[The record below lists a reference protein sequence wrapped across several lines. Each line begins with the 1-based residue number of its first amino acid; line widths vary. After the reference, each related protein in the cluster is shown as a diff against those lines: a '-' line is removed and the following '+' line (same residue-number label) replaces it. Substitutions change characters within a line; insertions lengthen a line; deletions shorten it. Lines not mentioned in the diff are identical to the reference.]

1 MKTQR
6 LFCATALAVAAFAAG
21 AQEATLYSDPPST
34 STLTRAEVRAEL
46 MRARAAGELVDDT
59 DWLTQMTIARNA
71 KAAMPV
77 AGRSRA
83 EVHAEAMVAART
95 REFDPGSIGG

>member
-6 LFCATALAVAAFAAG
+6 LFCASALAVAALAAG

-34 STLTRAEVRAEL
+34 LTRAEVQAEL
-46 MRARAAGELVDDT
+46 ARARAAGELDETT
-59 DWLTQMTIARNA
+59 DWLTQLMVARNDKTVLA
-71 KAAMPV
+71 

-83 EVHAEAMVAART
+83 EVRAEAMAAAHVRPF
-95 REFDPGSIGG
+95 EFDPGSIGG